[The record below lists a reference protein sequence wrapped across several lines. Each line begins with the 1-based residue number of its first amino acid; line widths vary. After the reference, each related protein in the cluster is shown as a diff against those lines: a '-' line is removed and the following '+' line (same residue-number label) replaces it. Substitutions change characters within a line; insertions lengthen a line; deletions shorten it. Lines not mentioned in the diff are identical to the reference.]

1 MYNSNSV
8 GEHKDNA
15 RPQNGVRA
23 WKGDG
28 WVGSSLR
35 EKCGKEGAEK
45 GEQMCL
51 HLKVGGGGDLEQI
64 VN

>member
-1 MYNSNSV
+1 M

-28 WVGSSLR
+28 WVGSSFS
-35 EKCGKEGAEK
+35 EKGGEKGAEK
-45 GEQMCL
+45 GEQVCL
-51 HLKVGGGGDLEQI
+51 HLKVLGEKEI
-64 VN
+64 